1 MIQPEHSVRNL
12 DRAADILISGL
23 LAEPWG
29 QVSASVYET
38 GRLVAL
44 APWLTGHTERIDYLL
59 ATQNGNGFWGT
70 ADPAYALVPTLS
82 AVDALFTTL
91 HNGSAARSGAAPR
104 NGIEGAAQRGHR
116 ALAEWLNS
124 DKAVRL
130 EDLPDLPAIELTVP
144 SLIERING
152 RADQPL
158 SPPRGMTGAKLAAVR
173 HMFGSGVKVPRKLH
187 HALEVAG
194 EAAVRTASVEPAAF
208 GGIGASPAA
217 TAAWLG
223 ADEPPGPA
231 EPSRRFLETAVA
243 RRSGPVP
250 VGLPITVFE
259 RAWVI
264 SWLLRAGIRPDV
276 PEALVKSIS
285 CLFGPE
291 GTAAAPG
298 LPADADTTAGALY
311 ALTLLGTSLAPD
323 VLLAYETD
331 THFCTWRGEEG
342 ASITTNA
349 HVLEAFGAYVVA
361 HPDTRADH
369 ARAIAKVSAWLRE
382 TQRPDGSWLDR
393 WHASPYYAT
402 ACATIALHEYGD
414 GECDGAVGRARRWL
428 LDSQRP
434 DGSWGIWGGTAE
446 ETAYALQTL
455 LLTGG
460 DVPHH
465 AVRAGLGYLAGLTE
479 ADSAAD
485 AAGWAVDG
493 PAMWHDKDLYRP
505 TAIVAAA
512 VLAALQLGQRLVSH
526 SSHAF
531 THRSEGVA
539 NTA

>member
-1 MIQPEHSVRNL
+1 MNL
-12 DRAADILISGL
+12 DRAAERLISGL
-23 LAEPWG
+23 LDEPWG

-38 GRLVAL
+38 GRLVTL
-44 APWLTGHTERIDYLL
+44 APWLTGHTERIGYLL
-59 ATQNGNGFWGT
+59 ATQKQNGAWG
-70 ADPAYALVPTLS
+70 AAEPAYALVPTLS
-82 AVDALFTTL
+82 AVDALLTTV
-91 HNGSAARSGAAPR
+91 HTGAAQSAV
-104 NGIEGAAQRGHR
+104 EGAARRGHR
-116 ALAEWLNS
+116 ALAEWLNG
-124 DKAVRL
+124 DKPVRL
-130 EDLPDLPAIELTVP
+130 ADLPDLPAIELTVP
-144 SLIERING
+144 ALIERING
-152 RADQPL
+152 RADRPL
-158 SPPRGMTGAKLAAVR
+158 RPPAGMTGAKLAQVR
-173 HMFGSGVKVPRKLH
+173 RMFGSGVRVPRKLH

-194 EAAVRTASVEPAAF
+194 EVAVRTASVEPEPC

-223 ADEPPGPA
+223 AGGPPPPG

-264 SWLLRAGIRPDV
+264 SWLLRAGIRPEV
-276 PEALVKSIS
+276 PEVLVKSLS
-285 CLFGPE
+285 STFGPE

-311 ALTLLGTSLAPD
+311 ALALLGASLAPD
-323 VLLAYETD
+323 MLSAYETD

-342 ASITTNA
+342 ASVSTNA
-349 HVLEAFGAYVVA
+349 HVLEAFGAYVA
-361 HPDTRADH
+361 THPDSRAQH
-369 ARAIAKVSAWLRE
+369 GPAIGKVSAWLRA
-382 TQRPDGSWLDR
+382 TQREDGSWHDR

-402 ACATIALHEYGD
+402 ACAAIALHGYGD
-414 GECDGAVGRARRWL
+414 GECSEAVGRARRWV
-428 LDSQRP
+428 LDTQRA
-434 DGSWGIWGGTAE
+434 DGSWGIWGDTAE
-446 ETAYALQTL
+446 ETAYALQIL

-465 AVRAGLGYLAGLTE
+465 AAAAGLAYLTAP
-479 ADSAAD
+479 ADSGSAED
-485 AAGWAVDG
+485 PPGWAADG

-505 TAIVAAA
+505 TAVVRAA